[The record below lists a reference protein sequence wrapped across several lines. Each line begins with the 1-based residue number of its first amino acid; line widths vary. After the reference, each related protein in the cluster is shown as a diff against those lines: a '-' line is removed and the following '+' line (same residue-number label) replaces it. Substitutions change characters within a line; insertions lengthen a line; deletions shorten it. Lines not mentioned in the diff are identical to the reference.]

1 MPIFTLRTAS
11 CASAGP
17 SALAI
22 SLPDNLGGFSRDSF
36 THALANAAVAPP
48 ANKQGNSDA
57 ADKAS
62 NHREGNGFKII
73 HTINAGDSAGA
84 TTRPTALLEVCT
96 LSLACGLRVLTE
108 EVSSCVA
115 A

>member
-1 MPIFTLRTAS
+1 MSIFTLRTAS

-62 NHREGNGFKII
+62 NHREGNQTRNTG
-73 HTINAGDSAGA
+73 ASAGA
-84 TTRPTALLEVCT
+84 TTRLTALLEVCT

-108 EVSSCVA
+108 EVSSRVA